1 MNVNANRIYCFIALL
16 YCVNR
21 KLDSFIT
28 KNDFVYNENDSF
40 IACIVYTAMWF
51 IFLYIVTPSSAEYD
65 MVKIMKLMAAFPLF
79 LSAVI
84 LYALCKTQVMDN
96 YMVNVSSCLIV
107 SLIGTLL
114 IMNFN
119 NERSKMI
126 LVTFVD
132 EHGNAVKRLV
142 YKKNI

>member
-28 KNDFVYNENDSF
+28 KNDFVYNENYSF

-132 EHGNAVKRLV
+132 EHGKVREELV
-142 YKKNI
+142 YSL

>member
-28 KNDFVYNENDSF
+28 KNDFVYNDNVSF
-40 IACIVYTAMWF
+40 IVCIVYTAMWF
-51 IFLYIVTPSSAEYD
+51 IFLYIVTPSLDEYD
-65 MVKIMKLMAAFPLF
+65 MVKIMKLMAAFPSF

-119 NERSKMI
+119 NERSKMS
-126 LVTFVD
+126 LETFKD
-132 EHGNAVKRLV
+132 EHSNPVKRLV
-142 YKKNI
+142 YRK

>member
-1 MNVNANRIYCFIALL
+1 MNVTPIHIYCFVALL
-16 YCVNR
+16 FCVNR
-21 KLDSFIT
+21 MLDSFIT
-28 KNDFVYNENDSF
+28 ENDFVYNENVSF

-65 MVKIMKLMAAFPLF
+65 MVKIMKLMSAFPSF

-119 NERSKMI
+119 NEISKMS
-126 LVTFVD
+126 LETFKD
-132 EHGNAVKRLV
+132 EHGNEVKRLV
-142 YKKNI
+142 Y

>member
-1 MNVNANRIYCFIALL
+1 
-16 YCVNR
+16 
-21 KLDSFIT
+21 
-28 KNDFVYNENDSF
+28 
-40 IACIVYTAMWF
+40 MWF

-114 IMNFN
+114 IINFN
-119 NERSKMI
+119 NERSKMRFG
-126 LVTFVD
+126 TFVD
-132 EHGNAVKRLV
+132 EHGNEVTRLV
-142 YKKNI
+142 YIN

>member
-1 MNVNANRIYCFIALL
+1 
-16 YCVNR
+16 
-21 KLDSFIT
+21 
-28 KNDFVYNENDSF
+28 
-40 IACIVYTAMWF
+40 MWF